1 MLDRRQ
7 HELDHA
13 GDLAQK
19 FCRERGC
26 TLGSDRGDHDVAIY
40 VHLLEDV
47 ISAMVPATDGCVS
60 VFMDDGRYGPETL
73 ALVRPKKPETL
84 PVRITRNRI
93 YVLPTGFGLFLCALL
108 AVIGTQAFEPA
119 SRFQFWFTV
128 LTVVLVVAG
137 YFLTRQRTTAA
148 AQEAEAKMGE
158 TRNGVPGRN

>member
-1 MLDRRQ
+1 AFRAWLFPY
-7 HELDHA
+7 A
-13 GDLAQK
+13 NI
-19 FCRERGC
+19 
-26 TLGSDRGDHDVAIY
+26 VA
-40 VHLLEDV
+40 
-47 ISAMVPATDGCVS
+47 
-60 VFMDDGRYGPETL
+60 
-73 ALVRPKKPETL
+73 
-84 PVRITRNRI
+84 
-93 YVLPTGFGLFLCALL
+93 LCALL